1 MDLTSEQR
9 AIVEAEA
16 TDLAVTA
23 GAGSGKTHVLVQ
35 RYLRLLRTAE
45 VPEIAAVTF
54 TEAAATEMRE
64 RVRGAVMTDDAL
76 AAHRAHLDDAVI
88 GTVHSLA
95 LRLLRE
101 HPFEA
106 AIDPSAAVLGDD
118 EAELLRR
125 SASTEAVDAAAEAGD
140 SRTVALL
147 EIGDFQV
154 GLHLPRMIA
163 NRDDVQAAF
172 DAMGPGPAAWREHAR
187 AILDEAYE
195 AEQAP
200 IRQQVTA
207 ITEALERN
215 IPGAG
220 ERLGEVARDVL
231 GALLEARDAPGWAE
245 HAAALE
251 VARGRT
257 NLRPGSKRNPSDV
270 LIKDHFKA
278 LRELNDEA
286 SKLPAWNE
294 HDDRVLDALDGL
306 RDLFR
311 DAVARYNA
319 AKRELHALDFLDLEV
334 EAVRLLREHEDV
346 AGEVRATF
354 RHLMV
359 DEAQDINPAQT
370 ELIRL
375 IAGPTPVGPRPHL
388 FLVGDAKQS
397 IYRFRGADVARFSDL
412 RGLVTDRGGPAL
424 PLSRSFR
431 THDLLV
437 DATNRLFSEVFAG
450 ASEPFEAVMETMA
463 GRPAEAP
470 GTGPHVTL
478 MTVDNVTPEGDRASS
493 HDQRRVEADLGAA
506 EIAALLAEGREV
518 WDAGLEG
525 TRAARPGDV
534 AVLLRRLLNV
544 HTFEQALEAHG
555 VPYTTPSGTGFFTRQ
570 EVLDCGHLLRWLAE
584 PDDTIALVGV
594 LRSPFFALGDDTLL
608 RLHEHR
614 RYSLVAAL
622 RDPPE
627 GIEGLERERC
637 LHASGV
643 LRELRDGAGALPA
656 DALLERALDRTGVEA
671 SWAPLEGGEQ
681 ARANIRKLVR
691 IVRTLAGYTL
701 PEVVEYLE
709 QRRDEVDA
717 REGPAVL
724 DQPDAVQIM
733 TVHAAKGLE
742 FPIVW
747 IPEAHVG
754 RPGSFDVIRWRRDEG
769 VSATL
774 VRDEE
779 DTSRPRPGFYAHLHQ
794 RDEREDNAEHR
805 RLFYVAATRAADYL
819 YISGDDGSSSGW
831 LHEASEVCASG
842 AVASVEVRDP
852 APVDL
857 RDIARRSGPRPLRV
871 VDEREEV
878 DYVAPLLERPRV
890 IPVRA
895 STPVTALRPPA
906 EARAYTS
913 RGDGRGALR
922 GSVVHRAIEESA
934 GDVAA
939 LDASA
944 LAAIVREESERALDG
959 AAVDE
964 LARESAAMLAEF
976 ARTPVAA
983 TLADPDVERWFEL
996 PFAWDWDGLP
1006 VHGAIDLVY
1015 RDADGWH
1022 VVDFKTDGL
1031 DGTSAS
1037 AVAERYLVQIGL
1049 YQRAVEAAVGEE
1061 PAAGLLFLRSGEL
1074 VQPDRAALDA
1084 ALAEARER
1092 VDAGALLDPETVEF
1106 AEELE

>member
-64 RVRGAVMTDDAL
+64 RVRGEVMTDDAL
-76 AAHRAHLDDAVI
+76 VAHRAHLDDAVI

-125 SASTEAVDAAAEAGD
+125 SASTEAVDAAAEAD
-140 SRTVALL
+140 DRRTVALL

-154 GLHLPRMIA
+154 GLHLPRMIT

-172 DAMGPGPAAWREHAR
+172 EAMGPDPAAWREHAR
-187 AILDEAYE
+187 AILDDAYAGE
-195 AEQAP
+195 HAQ
-200 IRQQVTA
+200 IRRDV
-207 ITEALERN
+207 EALTTEIERGE
-215 IPGAG
+215 PGVNERLREVTTEVLASLNVARQAG
-220 ERLGEVARDVL
+220 EWGAFS
-231 GALLEARDAPGWAE
+231 GALAEACGHTNLQVGRRSPPDSDVKGAFRELREVGK
-245 HAAALE
+245 AAA
-251 VARGRT
+251 
-257 NLRPGSKRNPSDV
+257 S
-270 LIKDHFKA
+270 F
-278 LRELNDEA
+278 
-286 SKLPAWNE
+286 PAWNE

-346 AGEVRATF
+346 AGEVRTTF
-354 RHLMV
+354 KHLMV
-359 DEAQDINPAQT
+359 DEAQDINPAQA

-375 IAGPTPVGPRPHL
+375 IAGPTPAGPRPHL

-397 IYRFRGADVARFSDL
+397 IYRFRGADVARFDDL

-437 DATNRLFSEVFAG
+437 DTTNRLFSEVFAG
-450 ASEPFEAVMETMA
+450 ASEPFEAVMETMT

-478 MTVDNVTPEGDRASS
+478 MTVDNVTPEGDRASG

-518 WDAGLEG
+518 WDAGLRA

-544 HTFEQALEAHG
+544 HAFEQALEAHG

-614 RYSLVAAL
+614 RYSFVAAL
-622 RDPPE
+622 AHPPG

-656 DALLERALDRTGVEA
+656 DALLERALDQTGVEA

-842 AVASVEVRDP
+842 AVESVEVRDP

-857 RDIARRSGPRPLRV
+857 GDIARRSGPRPLRV

-906 EARAYTS
+906 EAPAYTS

-934 GDVAA
+934 GDVAT
-939 LDASA
+939 LDTPA
-944 LAAIVREESERALDG
+944 LAAIVRDESDRALDG

-976 ARTPVAA
+976 ARSPVAA

-1074 VQPDRAALDA
+1074 VQPPRAALDA

>member
-1 MDLTSEQR
+1 MELTGEQR

-64 RVRGAVMTDDAL
+64 RVRREVMTDDTL

-125 SASTEAVDAAAEAGD
+125 SAAVGAVDAAAEAGD
-140 SRTVALL
+140 GRTVALR
-147 EIGDFQV
+147 EIGDYQV
-154 GLHLPRMIA
+154 GQHLPRMIA
-163 NRDDVQAAF
+163 NRDDVQEAF
-172 DAMGPGPAAWREHAR
+172 DAMGPNPAAWREHAR
-187 AILDEAYE
+187 TILDEAY
-195 AEQAP
+195 AGRHAV
-200 IRQQVTA
+200 IRREV
-207 ITEALERN
+207 EALTTEIERGA
-215 IPGAG
+215 PGVN
-220 ERLGEVARDVL
+220 ERMREVTTQVLASLAAARAAEEWSAFSTALASARTHTNLQVGRRSPPDSDV
-231 GALLEARDAPGWAE
+231 RDA
-245 HAAALE
+245 
-251 VARGRT
+251 
-257 NLRPGSKRNPSDV
+257 
-270 LIKDHFKA
+270 F
-278 LRELNDEA
+278 RELRATDDEA
-286 SKLPAWNE
+286 KKLPVWNE
-294 HDDRVLDALDGL
+294 HDDRVLEALDGL

-311 DAVARYNA
+311 DAVGRYTA
-319 AKRELHALDFLDLEV
+319 AKREQHALDFLDLEV
-334 EAVRLLREHEDV
+334 EAVALLREHEDV
-346 AGEVRATF
+346 AAEVRATF

-359 DEAQDINPAQT
+359 DEAQDINPAQA

-375 IAGPTPVGPRPHL
+375 IAGPTPAGPRPHL

-397 IYRFRGADVARFSDL
+397 IYRFRGADVARFADL
-412 RGLVTDRGGPAL
+412 RRLVTGRGGPVL

-437 DATNRLFSEVFAG
+437 DATNSIFSEVFAD
-450 ASEPFEAVMETMA
+450 ASEPFEAVMETMT

-470 GTGPHVTL
+470 GTGPHLALIPVGSTKPDGGNAE
-478 MTVDNVTPEGDRASS
+478 THER
-493 HDQRRVEADLGAA
+493 RRVEADLGAA
-506 EIAALLAEGREV
+506 EIAALIAEGREV
-518 WDAGLEG
+518 WDSDLEA
-525 TRAARPGDV
+525 TRRARPRDV
-534 AVLLRRLLNV
+534 AVLLRRLQNV

-584 PDDTIALVGV
+584 PDDAIALVGV
-594 LRSPFFALGDDTLL
+594 LRSPFFALRDDTLL

-614 RYSLVAAL
+614 RFSFVAAL
-622 RDPPE
+622 ADPPE
-627 GIEGLERERC
+627 GVEGAERERC
-637 LHASGV
+637 MHAARV
-643 LRELRDGAGALPA
+643 LRELRNSAGALPA
-656 DALLERALDRTGVEA
+656 DALLERALDLTGVEA

-709 QRRDEVDA
+709 QRRDEVDV

-747 IPEAHVG
+747 IPEAHLG
-754 RPGSFDVIRWRRDEG
+754 RPGSYDVIRWRRDEG

-774 VRDEE
+774 VRDED

-794 RDEREDNAEHR
+794 RDEREDDAEHR

-819 YISGDDGSSSGW
+819 YISGDDGGSSGW
-831 LHEASEVCASG
+831 LREAAQVCASG
-842 AVASVEVRDP
+842 GIETVDVRAPAV
-852 APVDL
+852 VDL
-857 RDIARRSGPRPLRV
+857 GDITRRSGPRPLRV
-871 VDEREEV
+871 VDESEEV
-878 DYVAPLLERPRV
+878 DYVAPLVERPRV

-906 EARAYTS
+906 EAPAYIS

-922 GSVVHRAIEESA
+922 GSVVHRAIEESE
-934 GDVAA
+934 GDVAV

-944 LAAIVREESERALDG
+944 LADIVREVSDRALDE

-976 ARTPVAA
+976 ARSPVAT
-983 TLADPDVERWFEL
+983 TLAEPDVERWFEL

-1031 DGTSAS
+1031 NGTSARE
-1037 AVAERYLVQIGL
+1037 VAERYLVQIGL

-1074 VQPDRAALDA
+1074 VQPARAALDA

>member
-1 MDLTSEQR
+1 MELTSEQL
-9 AIVEAEA
+9 AVVEAEA
-16 TDLAVTA
+16 TDVAVTA

-45 VPEIAAVTF
+45 VSEIAAVTF

-64 RVRGAVMTDDAL
+64 RVRREVMTDDTL

-125 SASTEAVDAAAEAGD
+125 SAAAEAVDAGAETGD
-140 SRTVALL
+140 GRTVALR
-147 EIGDFQV
+147 EIGDYQV

-163 NRDDVQAAF
+163 NRDDVRAAF
-172 DAMGPGPAAWREHAR
+172 DAMGPDPAAWREHAR
-187 AILDEAYE
+187 SILDEAY
-195 AEQAP
+195 AGRHAQ
-200 IRQQVTA
+200 IRGDV
-207 ITEALERN
+207 EALTTEIERGA
-215 IPGAG
+215 PGVN
-220 ERLGEVARDVL
+220 ERLREVAADVL
-231 GALLEARDAPGWAE
+231 ASLGAAREAAEWTAFSTALAEARS
-245 HAAALE
+245 H
-251 VARGRT
+251 T
-257 NLRPGSKRNPSDV
+257 NLQVGRRSPPDSDV
-270 LIKDHFKA
+270 RDAFRD
-278 LRELNDEA
+278 LRATDDEA
-286 SKLPAWNE
+286 SKLPVWNE
-294 HDDRVLDALDGL
+294 HDDRVLEALDGL

-311 DAVARYNA
+311 DAVTRYDT

-334 EAVRLLREHEDV
+334 EAVTLLREHEDV

-359 DEAQDINPAQT
+359 DEAQDINPAQA

-375 IAGPTPVGPRPHL
+375 IADPTPAGPRPHL

-397 IYRFRGADVARFSDL
+397 IYRFRGADVARFAHL
-412 RGLVTDRGGPAL
+412 RRLVTDRGGPAL

-437 DATNRLFSEVFAG
+437 DATNQLFSEVFRD
-450 ASEPFEAVMETMA
+450 ASEPFEARMEPMT
-463 GRPAEAP
+463 GRPAAAP
-470 GTGPHVTL
+470 GTGPHLTL
-478 MTVDNVTPEGDRASS
+478 ASIGKAKPDGGNAET
-493 HDQRRVEADLGAA
+493 HERRRVEADLGAA
-506 EIAALLAEGREV
+506 EIATLLDEGREV
-518 WDAGLEG
+518 WDGDLGA
-525 TRAARPGDV
+525 TRPAQPRDV
-534 AVLLRRLLNV
+534 AVLLRRLANV
-544 HTFEQALEAHG
+544 HTFEQGLEAHG
-555 VPYTTPSGTGFFTRQ
+555 VPYTTPSGTGFFSRQ
-570 EVLDCGHLLRWLAE
+570 EVLDCGHLLCWLAE
-584 PDDTIALVGV
+584 PEDAIALVGV

-608 RLHEHR
+608 RLHEHQR
-614 RYSLVAAL
+614 FSFVAAL
-622 RDPPE
+622 ADPPE
-627 GIEGLERERC
+627 GIEGSERARC

-643 LRELRDGAGALPA
+643 LRELRMGAGVLSA

-691 IVRTLAGYTL
+691 IVRALAGYTL

-747 IPEAHVG
+747 IPEAHLA
-754 RPGSFDVIRWRRDEG
+754 RPSSNDVIRWRRDEG

-774 VRDEE
+774 VRDED

-794 RDEREDNAEHR
+794 RDEREDDAEHR

-819 YISGDDGSSSGW
+819 YISGDDGGSSGW
-831 LHEASEVCASG
+831 LREAAEVCASG
-842 AVASVEVRDP
+842 ALTSVDVRDP

-857 RDIARRSGPRPLRV
+857 DDIARRSGPRALRV
-871 VDEREEV
+871 VDESEEV
-878 DYVAPLLERPRV
+878 DYIAPLLERPRV

-906 EARAYTS
+906 EAPAYTS

-934 GDVAA
+934 GDVAT
-939 LDASA
+939 LDTSA
-944 LAAIVREESERALDG
+944 LAAIVREESDRALDG

-976 ARTPVAA
+976 ARSPVAA
-983 TLADPDVERWFEL
+983 RLARPDVERWFEL

-1031 DGTSAS
+1031 DGTSANE
-1037 AVAERYLVQIGL
+1037 VAERYLVQIGL

>member
-1 MDLTSEQR
+1 MELTAEQF
-9 AIVEAEA
+9 AIVEAET

-64 RVRGAVMTDDAL
+64 RVRREVMTDDAL

-125 SASTEAVDAAAEAGD
+125 AAAVEAIDAAADAGD
-140 SRTVALL
+140 ARTVALR
-147 EIGDFQV
+147 EIDVYQV
-154 GLHLPRMIA
+154 GQHLPRMIA
-163 NRDDVQAAF
+163 NRDDVQEAF
-172 DAMGPGPAAWREHAR
+172 DSMGPDPAAWREHAR
-187 AILDEAYE
+187 AILDEAY
-195 AEQAP
+195 AGQHAS
-200 IRQQVTA
+200 IRRDVA
-207 ITEALERN
+207 ALTIEIERN
-215 IPGAG
+215 APGVN
-220 ERLGEVARDVL
+220 ERQAVVAAEVLALLSVAREAGDWVVFSD
-231 GALLEARDAPGWAE
+231 ALAEAC
-245 HAAALE
+245 
-251 VARGRT
+251 GRI
-257 NLRPGSKRNPSDV
+257 NLQVGRRTPPDTHVRE
-270 LIKDHFKA
+270 A
-278 LRELNDEA
+278 LRELREVGKSAA
-286 SKLPAWNE
+286 SLPVWNE
-294 HDDRVLDALDGL
+294 HDGRVLDALDGL
-306 RDLFR
+306 RALFQ
-311 DAVARYNA
+311 DAVGRYDA

-334 EAVRLLREHEDV
+334 EAVTLLREHEDV
-346 AGEVRATF
+346 AGEVRTAF

-359 DEAQDINPAQT
+359 DEAQDINPAQA

-375 IAGPTPVGPRPHL
+375 IAGPTPAGPRPHL

-397 IYRFRGADVARFSDL
+397 IYRFRGADVARFADL

-437 DATNRLFSEVFAG
+437 DATTHIFSEVFRD
-450 ASEPFEAVMETMA
+450 ASEPFEARMEPMT
-463 GRPAEAP
+463 GRPAAAP
-470 GTGPHVTL
+470 GTGPHLTL
-478 MTVDNVTPEGDRASS
+478 ASIGNAKPDGGNAET
-493 HDQRRVEADLGAA
+493 HERRRVEADLGAA
-506 EIAALLAEGREV
+506 EIAALLDEGREV
-518 WDAGLEG
+518 WDGDLEA
-525 TRAARPGDV
+525 TRPAEARDV
-534 AVLLRRLLNV
+534 AVLLRRLANV

-584 PDDTIALVGV
+584 PDDAIALVGV

-614 RYSLVAAL
+614 RFSLVAAL

-627 GIEGLERERC
+627 GIDGSERARC
-637 LHASGV
+637 IHASGV
-643 LRELRDGAGALPA
+643 LHELRDGAGALPA
-656 DALLERALDRTGVEA
+656 DALLERALDLTGVEA
-671 SWAPLEGGEQ
+671 SWAPLEGGDQ

-709 QRRDEVDA
+709 QRRDEVDV

-747 IPEAHVG
+747 IPEAHLA
-754 RPGSFDVIRWRRDEG
+754 RPASNDVIRWRRDEG

-774 VRDEE
+774 VRDE
-779 DTSRPRPGFYAHLHQ
+779 DDPSRPRPGFYAHLRQ
-794 RDEREDNAEHR
+794 RDEREDAAEHR

-819 YISGDDGSSSGW
+819 YISGDDGGSSGW
-831 LHEASEVCASG
+831 LREAVEVCASG
-842 AVASVEVRDP
+842 ALASVDVRDP

-857 RDIARRSGPRPLRV
+857 GDISRRSGPRPLRV
-871 VDEREEV
+871 VDGSEEV

-906 EARAYTS
+906 EAPAYTS

-939 LDASA
+939 LDTSA
-944 LAAIVREESERALDG
+944 LAAIVREESERALDE

-976 ARTPVAA
+976 ARSPVAA
-983 TLADPDVERWFEL
+983 TLAEPDVERWFEL

-1006 VHGAIDLVY
+1006 VHGAVDLVY

-1031 DGTSAS
+1031 DGTSARE
-1037 AVAERYLVQIGL
+1037 VAERYLVQIGL

-1061 PAAGLLFLRSGEL
+1061 PVAGLLFLRSGEL
-1074 VQPDRAALDA
+1074 VQPARAALDA
-1084 ALAEARER
+1084 ALAKARER

>member
-1 MDLTSEQR
+1 MELTGEQR

-64 RVRGAVMTDDAL
+64 RVRREVMTDDTL

-95 LRLLRE
+95 LRLLRG

-106 AIDPSAAVLGDD
+106 AIDPSAAVLADD

-125 SASTEAVDAAAEAGD
+125 SAAVEAVDAAAEAGD
-140 SRTVALL
+140 GRTVALL
-147 EIGDFQV
+147 EIGDYQV
-154 GLHLPRMIA
+154 GQHLPRMIA

-172 DAMGPGPAAWREHAR
+172 DAMGPDPAAWRKHAR
-187 AILDEAYE
+187 ATLDEAY
-195 AEQAP
+195 AGEQAP
-200 IRQQVTA
+200 IRQQVAA
-207 ITEALERN
+207 IVRDLERN
-215 IPGAG
+215 TPGAG
-220 ERLGEVARDVL
+220 QRLGEVARDVL
-231 GALLEARDAPGWAE
+231 GALLEAHDASGWPE
-245 HAAALE
+245 FAAALD
-251 VARGRT
+251 VSRGHT
-257 NLRPGSKRNPSDV
+257 DLRPGSKQNPSDV

-286 SKLPAWNE
+286 RKLPVWNE
-294 HDDRVLDALDGL
+294 HDDRVLEALDGL

-311 DAVARYNA
+311 DAVARYTA
-319 AKRELHALDFLDLEV
+319 AKREQHALDFLDLEV
-334 EAVRLLREHEDV
+334 EAVALLREHEDV
-346 AGEVRATF
+346 AAEVRATL

-359 DEAQDINPAQT
+359 DEAQDINPAQA

-375 IAGPTPVGPRPHL
+375 IAGPTPAGPRPHL

-397 IYRFRGADVARFSDL
+397 IYRFRGADVSRFADL
-412 RGLVTDRGGPAL
+412 RRLVTDRGGPVL

-431 THDLLV
+431 THDPLV
-437 DATNRLFSEVFAG
+437 DATNSIFSEVFAD
-450 ASEPFEAVMETMA
+450 ASEPFEAVMETMT

-470 GTGPHVTL
+470 GKGPHLAL
-478 MTVDNVTPEGDRASS
+478 MPVDSATPEGERASD
-493 HDQRRVEADLGAA
+493 HDRRRVEADLGAA
-506 EIAALLAEGREV
+506 EIAALIAEGREV
-518 WDAGLEG
+518 WDSDLDA
-525 TRAARPGDV
+525 TRPARPGDV
-534 AVLLRRLLNV
+534 AVLLRRLANV

-584 PDDTIALVGV
+584 PDDAIALVGV
-594 LRSPFFALGDDTLL
+594 LRSPFFALRDDTLL

-614 RYSLVAAL
+614 RFSFVAGLA
-622 RDPPE
+622 DPPE
-627 GIEGLERERC
+627 GVEGAERERC
-637 LHASGV
+637 MHASGV
-643 LRELRDGAGALPA
+643 LRELRDSAGALPA
-656 DALLERALDRTGVEA
+656 DALLERALDLTGVEA

-691 IVRTLAGYTL
+691 IVRTLAGYTV

-709 QRRDEVDA
+709 QRRDEVDV

-747 IPEAHVG
+747 IPEAHLG
-754 RPGSFDVIRWRRDEG
+754 RPGSYDVIRWRRDEG

-794 RDEREDNAEHR
+794 RDEREDDAEHR

-819 YISGDDGSSSGW
+819 YISGDDGGSSGW
-831 LHEASEVCASG
+831 LREAAEVCASG
-842 AVASVEVRDP
+842 AIESVEVRDP
-852 APVDL
+852 AVVDL
-857 RDIARRSGPRPLRV
+857 GDITRRSGPRPLRV
-871 VDEREEV
+871 VDASEEV

-906 EARAYTS
+906 EAPVYTS

-934 GDVAA
+934 GEVST
-939 LDASA
+939 LDTSA
-944 LAAIVREESERALDG
+944 LADIVREVSERALDE
-959 AAVDE
+959 AAVDA
-964 LARESAAMLAEF
+964 LALESAAMLAEF
-976 ARTPVAA
+976 ARSPVAA
-983 TLADPDVERWFEL
+983 RLGEPDVERWFEL

-1015 RDADGWH
+1015 REAGGWH

-1031 DGTSAS
+1031 DGTSARE
-1037 AVAERYLVQIGL
+1037 VAERYLVQIGL

-1074 VQPDRAALDA
+1074 VQPARAALDA